1 MYEQSK
7 ATQKK
12 LWKALVA
19 QTLVSVIFLAALL
32 AVTMLAVE
40 LSKETN
46 TSSDGRMTVAG
57 QDP

>member
-46 TSSDGRMTVAG
+46 TSSDGRMT
-57 QDP
+57 